1 MTISL
6 SASTWIESM
15 SYKRTP
21 DGATYLA
28 FFLKSRERA
37 NGVTGEPTALLYGG
51 PASPLPSWLPGL
63 VAAGRAGEGASIK
76 PSPGKVYH
84 RLVKERYQGQ
94 MVKGEREVRELKEMM
109 K

>member
-1 MTISL
+1 MTTL
-6 SASTWIESM
+6 LPTSTWIESM
-15 SYKRTP
+15 AYKKAP
-21 DGATYLA
+21 DGVAYLA

-37 NGVTGEPTALLYGG
+37 NGVTDESTALLYGG

-63 VAAGRAGEGASIK
+63 IAAGRAGEGTGVR

-84 RLVKERYQGQ
+84 RLVKEKYQGQ
-94 MVKGEREVRELKEMM
+94 TVKGKEQVRALKEMM